1 MYVVINNVSLD
12 FLIFYTELKEKQS
25 VKCFAPLSSS
35 REILRVDVNF
45 INFKEATLKLTAAET
60 EAQRKT

>member
-12 FLIFYTELKEKQS
+12 FLIFYTELREKQR